1 LFFNITV
8 SLPEGKDVT
17 TIPHFET
24 RLPKYTHVITALEKH
39 AFGFISLHSFDSPI
53 FVDVCLDSLPYSSYC
68 FVTLKLPLLLL

>member
-24 RLPKYTHVITALEKH
+24 RLPKYAHVIKALEKH
-39 AFGFISLHSFDSPI
+39 RFGFVSLHSFDSPI
-53 FVDVCLDSLPYSSYC
+53 FVEVCLDTLF
-68 FVTLKLPLLLL
+68 FVLL